1 MYRASARASTCA
13 GASGPIQSIGSLPYR
28 ALQNSKVVLVSPKVQ
43 ENVGAVLRAA
53 ANFEAGSVVVVAPR
67 CDPFGPDVMRV
78 ACNSPLLNDLVVLP
92 TLEDAL
98 GDTISSIAFT
108 RRAGRGRVTHDSLRS
123 LFSTFSELT
132 PQCTMPRA
140 DGLAVALVF
149 GREENGLTDR
159 EVAACA
165 HACSIPSG
173 RLFPSLNLSHA
184 VAIVLSQMYDDFRA
198 SGNGDAESDRMAYVR
213 ERWSTPASRADVD
226 KILERASR
234 LLERAGISSLETSG
248 GGDKGNHGRRKMAFG
263 HLRALLTRSQ
273 ATAAEVR
280 ALHALLRDLE
290 G

>member
-1 MYRASARASTCA
+1 MCRASASAS
-13 GASGPIQSIGSLPYR
+13 ASGPIQPVRSLPYR
-28 ALQNSKVVLVSPKVQ
+28 ALQNTKVVLVSPKVQ

-53 ANFEAGSVVVVAPR
+53 ANFEAGSVVVVDPR
-67 CDPFGPDVMRV
+67 CDPFGSDVMRV
-78 ACNSPLLNDLVVLP
+78 ACNSPLLNDLIVLP

-98 GDTISSIAFT
+98 ADTISSIAFT

-123 LFSTFSELT
+123 LFSTFTELT

-140 DGLAVALVF
+140 DGLAVALIF

-165 HACSIPSG
+165 HACAIPSG

-184 VAIVLSQMYDDFRA
+184 VTIVLSQMYDEFRA
-198 SGNGDAESDRMAYVR
+198 ENGAAESDRIAYVR
-213 ERWSTPASRADVD
+213 QRWSTPASRADVN
-226 KILERASR
+226 KVLERASR

-290 G
+290 S